1 MTQPVGRVESAVM
14 GPIPMFPLGSVLL
27 PGVAMPLRIFEPR
40 YQRLLADI
48 LTAGGI
54 FGIVLI
60 ERGAEVGGGDER
72 FSVGTLARIIQHQPN
87 GDGSHNIVV
96 GGNERIRVDQWL
108 DDDPYPRATI
118 SGFPDE
124 VPQDADS
131 LNQAF
136 QSTIASLRRLLA
148 RSTEENLTVPPAT
161 FDMAEDPT
169 QGSYLLSALIPVGQ
183 LDRQHLL
190 EASGPKDRLTLLD
203 QLIDD
208 QLALF

>member
-1 MTQPVGRVESAVM
+1 M

-40 YQRLLADI
+40 YQHLLSDV

-72 FSVGTLARIIQHQPN
+72 FSVGTLARIVQHQPN
-87 GDGSHNIVV
+87 ADGSHNIVV

-124 VPQDADS
+124 GTQDADS
-131 LNQAF
+131 LNQTF
-136 QSTIASLRRLLA
+136 QATIAKLRRLLA

-161 FDMAEDPT
+161 FDMADDPT

-190 EASGPKDRLTLLD
+190 EAPGPNERFVLLD
-203 QLIDD
+203 RLIDD